1 MFARVTRAQIDTD
14 TVSVEDALR
23 RFQAAAMPSLQEQHG
38 YRGLCV
44 LAGQEGEVLL
54 VSFWATEASAHAL
67 EDGGWF
73 FEVLRDFITLLQ
85 AEPGRAT
92 YEVLAA
98 DLSRATS

>member
-1 MFARVTRAQIDTD
+1 MFARVTRAQIDTE

-67 EDGGWF
+67 EDGGWY
-73 FEVLRDFITLLQ
+73 FEVLRDVLTLRE
-85 AEPGRAT
+85 AEPGPT
-92 YEVLAA
+92 TFEVRAA
-98 DLSRATS
+98 DLGRATG